1 MVRLAT
7 RRLPAPVPTTAAALL
22 LLVASEAG
30 LGIVIGWPQ
39 FLLAAVFGLAGIA
52 VVGVALARPEWSAL
66 LLLFVL
72 FSRLTDAYELHGWL
86 LGLQTLVL
94 AAMLRQ
100 RWLVRREGLV
110 LDRALAWMLA
120 YAVAIALSALNAAS
134 PRATGRELLTSLL
147 VLLSALIL

>member
-1 MVRLAT
+1 MLRLAP
-7 RRLPAPVPTTAAALL
+7 RRFPAPVLTTAATLL
-22 LLVASEAG
+22 LLVASEAA

-39 FLLAAVFGLAGIA
+39 LRLAVVLGLAGIA
-52 VVGVALARPEWSAL
+52 IVGIALVRPEWSAL

-100 RWLVRREGLV
+100 RFLVRREGLV

-134 PRATGRELLTSLL
+134 P
-147 VLLSALIL
+147 